1 MPPVLN
7 KDLPI
12 IFIVGGPGSGK
23 GTQCD
28 LIVKKYGY
36 THLSSGDLLRAEV
49 SSGSPL
55 GLQFSETIKAGKLV
69 ELDLVLDLVEKAML
83 NAVEGGAKGFLIDGY
98 PRDVEQGK
106 RFEEKLSP
114 SHLVIFFDVVEE
126 TLVKRLMF
134 RGQTSGREDD
144 NEETIRN
151 RLRTFYEATKPVVEY
166 YEGKGK
172 LAKINAE
179 GTIEDIFAEVCKHLD
194 KLEKK

>member
-83 NAVEGGAKGFLIDGY
+83 KAVEAGAKGFLIDGY
-98 PRDVEQGK
+98 PRD
-106 RFEEKLSP
+106 LSP